1 MKLKITLALL
11 ALAIIV
17 ALSATY
23 IVREQQYAIKL
34 KFGEVVDSQIEPGLH
49 WKIPFV
55 NTVRKFDRRILT
67 LDMQPEQMNTLE
79 QKYVD
84 VDYFVNW
91 RIDEV
96 ANFYTSTSGGNER
109 VARQRMAEIAR
120 DSLREEFAKRTLR
133 EVVSVE
139 RGAIMNSLQQTMDQ
153 SMTDYGISIV
163 DVRIKRI
170 ELTDRVTDSVFSRM
184 ETQRTEYANELRS
197 MGREEAEKIRSE
209 ADRKVQVLL
218 AEARRDAEQ
227 IRGEGDAEAIRIYA
241 DAYTQD
247 AEFFDFTRSLQA
259 YRNAFSNGNDVLVV
273 DPSSEFFDYFEN
285 AQGNEA
291 E

>member
-34 KFGEVVDSQIEPGLH
+34 KFGEIVDSQIEPGLH

-96 ANFYTSTSGGNER
+96 ANFYTSTSGGNEG

-153 SMTDYGISIV
+153 SMQDYGINIV

-247 AEFFDFTRSLQA
+247 EEFFDFTRSLQA

-285 AQGNEA
+285 ARGNDA

>member
-1 MKLKITLALL
+1 MKFKMTLVLIALAL
-11 ALAIIV
+11 IV
-17 ALSATY
+17 VLSAAYT
-23 IVREQQYAIKL
+23 VREQQYAIKL
-34 KFGEVVDSQIEPGLH
+34 RFGDIVNAQIEPGLH
-49 WKIPFV
+49 WKFPFV

-91 RIDEV
+91 RIQEV
-96 ANFYTSTSGGNER
+96 DNFYTSTSGGNEG

-139 RGAIMNSLQQTMDQ
+139 RGAIMNSLQRTMDQ
-153 SMTDYGISIV
+153 SMQDYGINIV

-197 MGREEAEKIRSE
+197 LGREEAEKIRSE
-209 ADRKVQVLL
+209 ADRKVQVLV

-247 AEFFDFTRSLQA
+247 EEFFDFTRSLQA
-259 YRNAFSNGNDVLVV
+259 YRNAFADGNDVLVV
-273 DPSSEFFDYFEN
+273 DPSSEFFDYFEDTRGSN
-285 AQGNEA
+285 PE
-291 E
+291 

>member
-11 ALAIIV
+11 ALAVIV
-17 ALSATY
+17 ALSATF

-34 KFGEVVDSQIEPGLH
+34 KFGEIVDTQIEPGLH

-96 ANFYTSTSGGNER
+96 ANFYTSTSGGQEG

-153 SMTDYGISIV
+153 SMQDYGINIV

-197 MGREEAEKIRSE
+197 LGREEAEKIRSE
-209 ADRKVQVLL
+209 ADRQVQVIL

-247 AEFFDFTRSLQA
+247 EEFFDFTRSLQA

-285 AQGNEA
+285 AQGNDA